1 MESEVGTLT
10 PTPSLRQRTSSSPVG
25 IVLQAQWD
33 GPLVGLAPLASVD
46 EARMIVHHMP
56 CSSLEELRQLSRGDY
71 VLYHCS
77 RAPRSA
83 HNEALEMAKAMANAQ
98 RLPLVVLY
106 AVSLKAYEVH
116 SVRHIVFLLE
126 GLAELGTPLAAA
138 NVRLEVRVDPPCAPD
153 SLFGGC
159 ADGVSVEGFLSR
171 AASVVCDTPCMTT
184 DVQVVEELVLACR
197 KRQLPLVQVDTSV
210 VVAECGV
217 TDWTA
222 DTYEDFVQGFEAAA
236 RPHAKVL
243 PSTKAPNL
251 TVESRGVDLSL
262 LGYVWPHEA
271 AAAAGGEEDPSGRR
285 RSRWTAATWLANDF
299 ELRKALR
306 AASIDTT
313 ATPLTT
319 SFRGGERRAAQLL
332 STFLTGQGLR
342 GYQDAALAECQIPAK
357 DYGTQLSPYFALG
370 FMSTAWF
377 CAELVAEEAK
387 LPPTVRTTA
396 LWRSLGKRDAAQW
409 AVRTHPTRYLSYET
423 AVPDWV
429 RATLA
434 DAPARRARR
443 VYAYSMAEWR
453 RGSTHDSRWNTVMR
467 ELRLRG
473 RNQARDRA
481 FWMAMIIAY
490 EADPADALRV
500 GEAINHREMIDAG
513 PGDPNS
519 MIGCLL
525 AFGLFRHPPPEAVP
539 ESAELGCLPRVWIGP
554 DMHRDP
560 VRCEWLDDPTAAAEA
575 AGGGGL
581 VPSSLCGGG
590 GGGGSLLGALGG
602 GGLGGVPGGSF
613 CGGAGRSGGGGGF
626 RGGGGLGAG
635 GGLRGGHGFGAVGG
649 GLGGS
654 GGLSSRHS
662 SALSFSTLV
671 GSSECT
677 LDDIIE
683 EDEAEGDFF

>member
-10 PTPSLRQRTSSSPVG
+10 PTSSFRPRTSTSPVG
-25 IVLQAQWD
+25 VVPQAQWD
-33 GPLVGLAPLASVD
+33 GPLVGLASLASID
-46 EARMIVHHMP
+46 EARVVVHHMP
-56 CSSLEELRQLSRGDY
+56 CASLEVLRHLSTGDY
-71 VLYHCS
+71 VLYHCT

-116 SVRHIVFLLE
+116 SVRHVVFLLE
-126 GLAELGTPLAAA
+126 GLAELDASLAAA
-138 NVRLEVRVDPPCAPD
+138 NVRLEVRVDPPSAPH

-171 AASVVCDTPCMTT
+171 AASVVCDTPCLAT
-184 DVQVVEELVLACR
+184 DVQAVEELALACR

-217 TDWTA
+217 SDWTA
-222 DTYEDFVQGFEAAA
+222 DTYEEFVQGFEAAA
-236 RPHAKVL
+236 RPHTKVL
-243 PSTKAPNL
+243 PSAKVAPNL
-251 TVESRGVDLSL
+251 TVESRGVDLGL

-271 AAAAGGEEDPSGRR
+271 APAAGGKEDASGDH
-285 RSRWTAATWLANDF
+285 RSRWTAATWLANDL

-306 AASIDTT
+306 AAAVDTT

-332 STFLTGQGLR
+332 GTFLTGQGLR
-342 GYQDAALAECQIPAK
+342 GYQDTALSECPIPAK
-357 DYGTQLSPYFALG
+357 DYGTQLSPYFSVG

-377 CAELVAEEAK
+377 CAELAAEEAK
-387 LPPTVRTTA
+387 LPPNVRTAA

-409 AVRTHPTRYLSYET
+409 AVRTHPTRYLTYET
-423 AVPDWV
+423 GVPDWV

-434 DAPARRARR
+434 DSPARRARR
-443 VYAYSMAEWR
+443 VYSYSMAAWR

-500 GEAINHREMIDAG
+500 GLEINHREMIDAG

-519 MIGCLL
+519 LIGCLL
-525 AFGLFRHPPPEAVP
+525 AIGLFRRPPPEGAP
-539 ESAELGCLPRVWIGP
+539 ESPELGCLPRAWIGP

-560 VRCEWLDDPTAAAEA
+560 VRCEWLEDPTGAMEVAD
-575 AGGGGL
+575 GGAL
-581 VPSSLCGGG
+581 VPSTLGGMDG
-590 GGGGSLLGALGG
+590 DGGSLSAALGG
-602 GGLGGVPGGSF
+602 GGLGGMPGGGF
-613 CGGAGRSGGGGGF
+613 CGGAGDGGGGF
-626 RGGGGLGAG
+626 GGGGGLG
-635 GGLRGGHGFGAVGG
+635 VGG
-649 GLGGS
+649 GLGGAIGFGAIGGGLS
-654 GGLSSRHS
+654 GLDGLSSRRS
-662 SALSFSTLV
+662 SVMSFSTLV